1 MATKPDTTRIG
12 KYRLIGELGEGGM
25 ARVYLALVTG
35 MANFNKLV
43 VVKQIRPHL
52 AEDPDF
58 VTMFLDEA
66 RLAARLNH
74 PNVVQT
80 NEVGAEDGVYYI
92 AMEYLEGQTFR
103 RVLSRLSDK
112 LTLTMKL
119 RVIEEVLAGL
129 DHAHELC
136 DYDGT
141 PLEVV
146 HRDVSPHNVFVTYN
160 GQVKVVDFGI
170 AKAIDSSAE
179 TRTGMLKGKI
189 GYMAPE
195 QARGDKVDRRADIFA
210 LGVMLWEII
219 TGQRLFKG
227 DSEITVLHKLITHQ
241 IPRPSTVAPDVD
253 PALEELVLRAVA
265 AEPGE
270 RFQTAAE
277 MSAALESWLREAG
290 DHTSLREVGRV
301 LAEGFATERQRIQV
315 LVEAQIRQAEE
326 QSGEVDQLVMLDQA
340 SQSIDLTGE
349 PPTRTMTA
357 ATTVVLG
364 AKPAA
369 PAKRQPLLWVAIAAI
384 VIGAIGAI
392 LILPRGDDGQ
402 VAAAPPS
409 SAPPTAHQLRIE
421 SRPPGAEVMC
431 GEAVVGTTPFETE
444 VVPGETPC
452 AYRIAK
458 SGYEPLTLEPPA
470 ITANTTLQAPLVALA
485 EPDPTASP
493 TSTST
498 LSPGAPPPGPPSS
511 LRDPPHPPPV
521 QTAPPPPPAPDIRLE
536 R

>member
-1 MATKPDTTRIG
+1 MATQPNTTRVG

-103 RVLSRLSDK
+103 RVLSRLGDK

-129 DHAHELC
+129 DHAHELR

-210 LGVMLWEII
+210 LGVMLWEIV

-253 PALEELVLRAVA
+253 PGLEAIILRAVA
-265 AEPGE
+265 AEPAE
-270 RFQTAAE
+270 RYATAAE
-277 MSAALESWLREAG
+277 MSAALEAWLRDAG
-290 DHTSLREVGRV
+290 DHTSLREVGRI
-301 LAEGFATERQRIQV
+301 LAEGFAAERQRIQV
-315 LVEAQIRQAEE
+315 LVEAQIRQAEA

-340 SQSIDLTGE
+340 SQSIE
-349 PPTRTMTA
+349 VSNEQPTRTMTA
-357 ATTVVLG
+357 AATVVLG
-364 AKPAA
+364 AKPPQ
-369 PAKRQPLLWVAIAAI
+369 PAKRQPLVWIAIAAI
-384 VIGAIGAI
+384 VIGAIAAI
-392 LILPRGDDGQ
+392 LVLPRSDG
-402 VAAAPPS
+402 ARSTSAPS
-409 SAPPTAHQLRIE
+409 SANPSAHLLRIE
-421 SRPPGAEVMC
+421 SRPAGAEVRC
-431 GEAVVGTTPFETE
+431 GDTLVGTTPFEIE
-444 VVPGETPC
+444 VREGETPC
-452 AYRIAK
+452 AYRIVKA
-458 SGYEPLTLEPPA
+458 GYQPLTLEPPA
-470 ITANTTLQAPLVALA
+470 IAANTTLQAPLVEVPS
-485 EPDPTASP
+485 EPEPSSAPTGAPTADS
-493 TSTST
+493 
-498 LSPGAPPPGPPSS
+498 PPPQVAP
-511 LRDPPHPPPV
+511 RVAPV
-521 QTAPPPPPAPDIRLE
+521 RPATPTPPPPAPPDIRLE